1 MAFQTPSLAHA
12 LLHSEL
18 SCLVLSFLPPPSTFV
33 QELFRPWQSE
43 VKQMNKDLFVH
54 SNGLKYLLELQG
66 ILLDTEWEKSSNDMK
81 RMERVILQ
89 TIYHLASTFKLRRYI
104 LNY

>member
-1 MAFQTPSLAHA
+1 
-12 LLHSEL
+12 
-18 SCLVLSFLPPPSTFV
+18 
-33 QELFRPWQSE
+33 
-43 VKQMNKDLFVH
+43 MNKDLFVH